1 MGLVEIIQE
10 QEKTH
15 KAGMDIKYFFC
26 ETKGA
31 DKLIVTFPGFTNSG
45 KFKYRYIRTL
55 KDVKAHKLFLLDEFG
70 VRGCYLLGHNRDFKV
85 ETAVMSLITTIA
97 KKYDIKLK
105 DIILQGSSKGGWIAL
120 YYGIKYRFG
129 HVIAG
134 GPQTKIGDF
143 LLYGTDYEPGKEL
156 HVFSKLRVAD
166 YIAGGHSKEDLEYL
180 DKLLFDLLYD
190 SPQNFPDIRLHVG
203 KGDFH
208 YERHI
213 TPFLNELDKNNI
225 KYKLDVDEYE
235 DHDDL
240 QIHYPHY
247 LLKTL
252 KSIDNKLI
260 KVVPPKEIKKEP
272 QKIGEGR

>member
-1 MGLVEIIQE
+1 MGLVEIIHEKE
-10 QEKTH
+10 QVH
-15 KAGMDIKYFFC
+15 KAGIDLKYLLC

-31 DKLIVTFPGFTNSG
+31 DKLIITFPGFTNSG
-45 KFKYRYIRTL
+45 KFKYRYMRTM
-55 KDVKAHKLFLLDEFG
+55 KDVKAHRLFLLDEFG
-70 VRGCYLLGHNRDFKV
+70 VRGCYLLGHKRDFKV
-85 ETAVMSLITTIA
+85 ETAVMSLIITLI
-97 KKYDIKLK
+97 KKYNIK
-105 DIILQGSSKGGWIAL
+105 IENVILQGSSKGGWIAL

-143 LLYGTDYEPGKEL
+143 LAYGVDYEPGMKL

-166 YIAGGHSKEDLEYL
+166 YIAGGHEKEDLDYL
-180 DKLLFDLLYD
+180 DNLLFELLYD
-190 SPQNFPDIRLHVG
+190 SPDNFPKIHLHVG

-213 TPFLNELDKNNI
+213 TPFLKELDKNHI
-225 KYKLDVDEYE
+225 KYVLDVDEYE
-235 DHDDL
+235 DHEDL

-252 KSIDNKLI
+252 KSIDKKLI
-260 KVVPPKEIKKEP
+260 DVIPPKELKKEP
-272 QKIGEGR
+272 EKISEG